1 MAYGF
6 VGVGVLLLLLGSEA
20 MLRGGIGLARNFGV
34 APLVIGL
41 LIVTASTSAP
51 ELAVVLQAAR
61 ATPDIA
67 IGDVVGSN
75 LFSMLLILGF
85 GALIQPLSSPPKVV
99 FRDAGALLISTGALA
114 VIAMSGTIS
123 RKVGLFLLAGFLAY
137 LIVSFITDWRRSQ
150 HLSAHEGSSECRIG
164 TKSFGMGSAY
174 IIFGIIAVFLGAR
187 CLIDGGLAIASLYRL
202 PQFLVAL
209 TLITLGTSVPELVVT
224 MTAIARRRAD
234 FAAGH
239 VITSSVFNILFV
251 LGLAAFLHPVAIS
264 PVLAHNILLMAGA
277 ALLLVPLLMLSWR
290 LTRVRGFVL
299 VMFYCG
305 YLGLLACQQHN
316 ITPQMIGLH

>member
-20 MLRGGIGLARNFGV
+20 LLRGGIGLARNFGIP
-34 APLVIGL
+34 PLIIGL
-41 LIVTASTSAP
+41 LIVTAATSAP
-51 ELAVVLQAAR
+51 ELSVVLQAAK

-75 LFSMLLILGF
+75 LFNVLLILGF
-85 GALIQPLSSPPKVV
+85 AALIQPLASPPKVV
-99 FRDAGALLISTGALA
+99 FRDAGALLVSAAALA
-114 VIAMSGTIS
+114 GVAMSGTIG
-123 RKVGLFLLAGFLAY
+123 RKAGLLLLAGFLAY
-137 LIVSFITDWRRSQ
+137 LIVSFVTDWRRSA
-150 HLSAHEGSSECRIG
+150 HLSAHEGNSECRIG
-164 TKSFGMGSAY
+164 TKSPGMSSAY
-174 IIFGIIAVFLGAR
+174 IVFGIIATLLGAR
-187 CLIDGGLAIASLYRL
+187 CLIDGGLAIANTYHL

-209 TLITLGTSVPELVVT
+209 TLITLGTSVPEFVVT

-299 VMFYCG
+299 VLFYFG
-305 YLGLLACQQHN
+305 YMGLLAYQQHY

>member
-20 MLRGGIGLARNFGV
+20 LLRGGIGLARNFGV
-34 APLVIGL
+34 APLIIGL

-85 GALIQPLSSPPKVV
+85 GALMRPLSSPPKVV
-99 FRDAGALLISTGALA
+99 FRDAGALLASAAALA
-114 VIAMSGTIS
+114 VIAMTGTIS
-123 RKVGLFLLAGFLAY
+123 RKFGLFLLAGFLAY
-137 LIVSFITDWRRSQ
+137 LIVSFITDWRRSA
-150 HLSAHEGSSECRIG
+150 HLSAHEGNSECRIG
-164 TKSFGMGSAY
+164 TKSPGMGSAY
-174 IIFGIIAVFLGAR
+174 LIFGAIAMFIGAR
-187 CLIDGGLAIASLYRL
+187 CLIDGGLAIASLYHL

-209 TLITLGTSVPELVVT
+209 TLITLGTSFPALVIT
-224 MTAIARRRAD
+224 STAVMRQQTD
-234 FAAGH
+234 YAAGH
-239 VITSSVFNILFV
+239 IIASSIFNILFV
-251 LGLAAFLHPVAIS
+251 LGLAAFLHPIAIS

-277 ALLLVPLLMLSWR
+277 ALLLLPLLMLSWR
-290 LTRVRGFVL
+290 LTRPRGFLL
-299 VMFYCG
+299 VAFYCG
-305 YLGLLACQQHN
+305 YIGLLAYQQHY